1 MPRVPRNMTMTFY
14 LFNIIM
20 MKHSLQ
26 TLTLLCLL
34 SLGWGTASAYDCV
47 VDGIYY
53 NLNSSSQTA
62 EVTYKE
68 QFAASYSGS
77 VTIPTTIKS
86 DGVTYRVTSIGNL
99 AFYGCDGMTSVTIP
113 NSVGSIGNL
122 AFSFCS
128 SLISVV
134 SEVKIP
140 FTFGNN
146 AFSNISST
154 CQLTVPNGKR
164 DAYIAQGWTTAVFQ
178 GGIVEAAKP
187 KCATPEI
194 ISFINGKLN
203 MTCATEGATC
213 WTSFTPGQATPLS
226 GTTVDAHDAFETLT
240 VSVYATADGY
250 EDSDVAT
257 ATFPW
262 ANQTGDVNC
271 DSHVNISDVTALVN
285 IILGKTQPEPEPDP
299 EPVAVLS
306 CPDNHHPHLI
316 DLGLPSG
323 TLWACCNVG
332 ASKPED
338 YGGYYAW
345 GETQTK
351 SVYNNDTYQY
361 YQDRSFVDI
370 GSDISGTQYDAA
382 TANWGT
388 PWRMPT
394 EEDIQEL
401 LNNTTH
407 TWTTK
412 NGVNGRE
419 FRGANGGTF
428 FLPASGDRWDTNV
441 YDQGSRG
448 YYWSGTLSPGYS
460 AGAYVLYFSS
470 DDLGWNDWYGR
481 SYGRSVRPV
490 SK

>member
-1 MPRVPRNMTMTFY
+1 
-14 LFNIIM
+14 M
-20 MKHSLQ
+20 MKQSLQ
-26 TLTLLCLL
+26 TFTLLCLL

-53 NLNSSSQTA
+53 SLNSSGQTA

-68 QFAASYSGS
+68 QFEASYSGS
-77 VTIPTTIKS
+77 VAIPATFKRN
-86 DGVTYRVTSIGNL
+86 GVTYRVTSIGNL
-99 AFYGCDGMTSVTIP
+99 AFYSCSGLTTVTIP

-122 AFSFCS
+122 AFSFCGG
-128 SLISVV
+128 LTSVV
-134 SEVKIP
+134 SEIREP
-140 FTFGNN
+140 FTLGSN

-154 CQLTVPNGKR
+154 CQLTVPEGKR
-164 DAYIAQGWTTAVFQ
+164 DAYISHGWTTTVFQ
-178 GGIVEAAKP
+178 GGIVEAPKP

-194 ISFINGKLN
+194 ISFINGKLDLV
-203 MTCATEGATC
+203 CATEGATC
-213 WTSFTPGQATPLS
+213 VTSFTHSEATPLL
-226 GTTVDAHDAFETLT
+226 GMKVDAHDAFETLT

-262 ANQTGDVNC
+262 TNQTGDVNC

-285 IILGKTQPEPEPDP
+285 MILGKTPK
-299 EPVAVLS
+299 PVPVLS
-306 CPDNHHPHLI
+306 CPDDHHPHLI

-323 TLWACCNVG
+323 TLWSCCNVG

-338 YGGYYAW
+338 YGGHYAW

-351 SVYNNDTYQY
+351 DVYNWDTYQY
-361 YQDRSFVDI
+361 GYYNGDGDYSHLVNI
-370 GSDISGTQYDAA
+370 GSDIAGTQYDAA

-394 EEDIQEL
+394 KEDIQEL

-412 NGVNGRE
+412 NGVKGRE
-419 FRGANGGTF
+419 FKGANGGTV
-428 FLPASGDRWDTNV
+428 FLPAAGDRWNGGP
-441 YDQGSRG
+441 YDEGSYG
-448 YYWSGTLSPGYS
+448 GYWSSSLYEGYPLS
-460 AGAYVLYFSS
+460 AYYLYFLS
-470 DDLGWNDWYGR
+470 GRAYWYSFDR
-481 SYGRSVRPV
+481 NYGFSVRPV
-490 SK
+490 RKN